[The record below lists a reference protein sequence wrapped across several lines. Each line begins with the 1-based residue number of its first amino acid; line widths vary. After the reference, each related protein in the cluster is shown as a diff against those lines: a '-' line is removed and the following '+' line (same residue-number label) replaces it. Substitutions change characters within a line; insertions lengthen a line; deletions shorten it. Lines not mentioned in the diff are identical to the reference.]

1 LLDSQDLE
9 EFIKDDELVPSPPQE
24 KKKMNTNASV
34 SEDVGKNVGVK
45 KGGSME
51 GELVEGVRRSS
62 RLESTEEMKIADKAA
77 ARAMAK
83 DAFIN
88 KGTSY
93 NPFSV
98 LNTDNAVLMD
108 VAQKIGVELG
118 SSFNDA
124 VENLNLIKSLELSR
138 KKLVVQS
145 VKFNVDNSKVDIL
158 DSNVDNNS
166 HNESVDNALSDL
178 DDVMVLRKG
187 RKIRHR
193 KKL

>member
-1 LLDSQDLE
+1 
-9 EFIKDDELVPSPPQE
+9 
-24 KKKMNTNASV
+24 
-34 SEDVGKNVGVK
+34 
-45 KGGSME
+45 
-51 GELVEGVRRSS
+51 
-62 RLESTEEMKIADKAA
+62 LESTEEMKIADKAV

-88 KGTSY
+88 KGTAY

-98 LNTDNAVLMD
+98 LNTDNVVLMD
-108 VAQKIGVELG
+108 VAHKIGVELG

-138 KKLVVQS
+138 KNLVAQS
-145 VKFNVDNSKVDIL
+145 VKLNVDNPKVACIVSD
-158 DSNVDNNS
+158 VDNNS
-166 HNESVDNALSDL
+166 HNDSVDDALSDL

-193 KKL
+193 KKTVRKKKKVSKSSNNRNIPIKWRGQTDGHTQNYSE